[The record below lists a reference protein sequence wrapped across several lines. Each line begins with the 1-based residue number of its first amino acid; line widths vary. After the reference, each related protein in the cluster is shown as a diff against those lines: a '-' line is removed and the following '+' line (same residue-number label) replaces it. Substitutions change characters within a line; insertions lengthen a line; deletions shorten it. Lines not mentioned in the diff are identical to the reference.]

1 LTKASKH
8 VVGSL
13 QVAYRRSLLR
23 RRVRAVVAGTALALA
38 MDLVDADL
46 DPSSVLLEV
55 TRSVR
60 SGSPILA
67 RLLAALQAS
76 GALAALLDGLVDDDT
91 RRQERCARLAG
102 ALRLDAAVPWLG
114 MLLHAPERPV
124 RLAAA
129 RSLGRIG
136 GVRSADLLMG
146 ALRARQLPPSR
157 LAIELSRAAPDLYIE
172 SILWAPQNTAVRAQL
187 AAAAGLRSRLSALEP
202 LRSLALSG
210 TERERATACRALG
223 LIGDP
228 AAGPELCVALEHR
241 AWRVRRA
248 ATRALGVIGDRSHLP
263 ALHERL
269 YDPHPSNRYAAARA
283 LRLVRT
289 GRRK

>member
-1 LTKASKH
+1 MKARQK
-8 VVGSL
+8 VIGPL
-13 QVAYRRSLLR
+13 QVALSRSLLR
-23 RRVRAVVAGTALALA
+23 RRVRAVVAGTAPVLTV
-38 MDLVDADL
+38 DLGDDEF
-46 DPSSVLLEV
+46 DPSPVFLEA

-67 RLLAALQAS
+67 RLVAALEAS
-76 GALAALLDGLVDDDT
+76 GALVALMDGLVDDDP

-102 ALRLDAAVPWLG
+102 ALRLDMAVPWLG

-136 GVRSADLLMG
+136 GARCADLLLG
-146 ALRARQLPPSR
+146 ALRTRQLPPSR

-172 SILWAPQNTAVRAQL
+172 SILSAPQNAGMLAQL
-187 AAAAGLRSRLSALEP
+187 AAAAGLRSRRSALEP
-202 LRSLALSG
+202 LRRLALAG

-228 AAGPELCVALEHR
+228 AAGPELCANLEHR

-248 ATRALGVIGDRSHLP
+248 ATRALGVIGDRSRMPELQ
-263 ALHERL
+263 ERL
-269 YDPHPSNRYAAARA
+269 YDPHPSTRYAAARA

-289 GRRK
+289 GRSK